1 MLLFLLSV
9 NYTDIEKEQ
18 KKGEE
23 EKNLLAGTNVLD
35 IQLMPQVHREI
46 ALHYFRTAST
56 PM

>member
-1 MLLFLLSV
+1 MLLFLLST

-23 EKNLLAGTNVLD
+23 EKSLLAGTNVLN

-46 ALHYFRTAST
+46 PLTLF
-56 PM
+56 